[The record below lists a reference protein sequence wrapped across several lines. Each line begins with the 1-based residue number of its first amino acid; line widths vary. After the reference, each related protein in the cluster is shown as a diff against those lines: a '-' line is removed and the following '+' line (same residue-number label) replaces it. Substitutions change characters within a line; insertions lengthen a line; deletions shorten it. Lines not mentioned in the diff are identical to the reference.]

1 MNRPAKTIAICIL
14 LVLGY
19 GLIYVWRSQASDA
32 LAISVGLVSA
42 LAGFAVAVIERVRL
56 GGSWTAVFGAVVG
69 LAGLLVAVDL
79 PFSRLL
85 GY

>member
-14 LVLGY
+14 VVLGY

-42 LAGFAVAVIERVRL
+42 LAGFAVAVIEKVRL
-56 GGSWTAVFGAVVG
+56 GGSWTAVFGAVVA
-69 LAGLLVAVDL
+69 LAGLFVAVDL
-79 PFSRLL
+79 PLSRLF